1 MAYIFMLEL
10 IVEDLEL
17 FGAQGEGG
25 PRRSSEGRAVGEL
38 CVRVE
43 LKGLARLE
51 VCEKDFGSALA
62 LAPGPKMGENCL
74 FVCDPTRVLEGAGF
88 TVAAYEKC
96 CEGLGKK
103 LLGSCSGVHGEILKN
118 LAKSYEGKRGSK
130 VPSSESIR
138 SNGAA
143 KRETVSQTLKEM
155 YPLKAVDDVTTV
167 IGYAVLTLRLSCL
180 GSSINQ
186 KVLLAEQNDRSVA
199 CLKQNDELIVK
210 CVNLGQDELQDQ
222 LVGPQTSLATVTPVC
237 EEQPPDQPPYDEY
250 AAQLNGNSICI
261 RIERDANIAI
271 CLDGEQDSTG
281 CTKGCWTSLTLP
293 EGIYGLKE
301 EYVQQQANGCNLPIV
316 RGTLK
321 YPAYH
326 WSGDFM
332 LGKQRTPV
340 TIEDFRRKPDQ
351 TRTVGLQAGSEGPQ
365 GLKPNLGGIEFG
377 HKTQD
382 DQTPFDVF
390 TFKFGKNKRSPNG
403 RNQIEIELRTPKA
416 PWREPCP
423 KVTRGAQV
431 LEDEFEPVAVDGKNP
446 ALKPPEPSS
455 ARPSAGGGGGD
466 GKAKGKGKAKAA
478 PVAAVKKGK
487 KK

>member
-17 FGAQGEGG
+17 FSEEGEGG
-25 PRRSSEGRAVGEL
+25 ARRSSEGRTGEL

-62 LAPGPKMGENCL
+62 LESGPKTGENCL
-74 FVCDPTRVLEGAGF
+74 FVYDPSLALNGAGF
-88 TVAAYEKC
+88 TVEAYEKC
-96 CEGLGKK
+96 GEGRGKK
-103 LLGSCSGVHGEILKN
+103 LLGSCPGVHGEMLQN
-118 LAKSYEGKRGSK
+118 LARSYEGQRGSK

-138 SNGAA
+138 SNGRAQ
-143 KRETVSQTLKEM
+143 REPVSQTLKEM
-155 YPLKAVDDVTTV
+155 YSLRAVGDEATV

-222 LVGPQTSLATVTPVC
+222 LVGPQTSLATVTPVS
-237 EEQPPDQPPYDEY
+237 EEPEQPPYDEY

-261 RIERDANIAI
+261 RIEKDANIAI
-271 CLDGEQDSTG
+271 CLDGEQESTG

-293 EGIYGLKE
+293 EGVYGLKE
-301 EYVQQQANGCNLPIV
+301 EYVQQQANGCNLPVV

-340 TIEDFRRKPDQ
+340 TIEDFRRKPDP
-351 TRTVGLQAGSEGPQ
+351 TRTVGLQTGSEGRQ
-365 GLKPNLGGIEFG
+365 DVKPNLGGIQFI
-377 HKTQD
+377 HKTPD
-382 DQTPFDVF
+382 DPAFDVF

-446 ALKPPEPSS
+446 TLKPPEPSP

-466 GKAKGKGKAKAA
+466 GKAKGKGKPKAA
-478 PVAAVKKGK
+478 ATTAVKKGK